1 MMGRL
6 GKPDYS
12 RGNLRSLNEPQ
23 ASPMNNASKHV
34 LWLLASVEE
43 ATPRQLE
50 SFAEWLAF
58 VKSCVTPE
66 VAKHLHAACVA
77 HVEHVKGL
85 AEPTAPARFK
95 VL

>member
-1 MMGRL
+1 
-6 GKPDYS
+6 
-12 RGNLRSLNEPQ
+12 
-23 ASPMNNASKHV
+23 MNNASKHV

-50 SFAEWLAF
+50 SLAEWLAF

-77 HVEHVKGL
+77 HVAHVRSL
-85 AEPTAPARFK
+85 AGQISNGNGTHSSSPAGTLVPRTPPA
-95 VL
+95 

>member
-1 MMGRL
+1 
-6 GKPDYS
+6 
-12 RGNLRSLNEPQ
+12 
-23 ASPMNNASKHV
+23 MNNASKHV

-50 SFAEWLAF
+50 SLAEWLAF

-77 HVEHVKGL
+77 HVAHVKGL
-85 AEPTAPARFK
+85 PPLILGTPRK
-95 VL
+95 SSSLGP